1 MLNVKRTVAVNQ
13 TSWAELKEAAEAGKL
28 GEMLHSGDTLGI
40 TLKNGE
46 DVVLVV
52 GQDQNGNVFFV
63 TQDCLREEH
72 RMNRDATN
80 RMNRD
85 ATNRGGWAATE
96 MRRYLNEDVLAL
108 LPDDLQ
114 AVIKPTTIVQIVDG
128 KRVETQDKLFCLSAT
143 QVFGNGS
150 WTAKEPED
158 TQLDIFRREKD
169 RVKECG
175 SYGTWFWW
183 LRSAY
188 SYYTNTFCGVSCS
201 GYGSS
206 YGANNSYGVA
216 LGFSL

>member
-1 MLNVKRTVAVNQ
+1 MLNVKRTVEVNQ

-28 GEMLHSGDTLGI
+28 TEMLHSGDTLGI

-63 TQDCLREEH
+63 TQNCLREEH
-72 RMNRDATN
+72 CMNRTTTN
-80 RMNRD
+80 C
-85 ATNRGGWAATE
+85 GGWAKTE
-96 MRRYLNEDVLAL
+96 MRRYLNEYVLTL

-114 AVIKPTTIVQIVDG
+114 AVIKPTTIVQIVG
-128 KRVETQDKLFCLSAT
+128 GERVETQDKLFCLSAT
-143 QVFGNGS
+143 QVFGNGG
-150 WTAKEPED
+150 WTSKEPYD

-183 LRSAY
+183 LRSADSSSDFRYVY
-188 SYYTNTFCGVSCS
+188 SN
-201 GYGSS
+201 GSS
-206 YGANNSYGVA
+206 YDYSAFDSYGVA

>member
-1 MLNVKRTVAVNQ
+1 MLNVKRTVEVSQ

-28 GEMLHSGDTLGI
+28 TEMLHSGDTLGI

-80 RMNRD
+80 R
-85 ATNRGGWAATE
+85 GGWAATE
-96 MRRYLNEDVLAL
+96 MRRYLNSDVLAL

-150 WTAKEPED
+150 WTSREPED

-183 LRSAY
+183 LRSA
-188 SYYTNTFCGVSCS
+188 N
-201 GYGSS
+201 SS
-206 YGANNSYGVA
+206 YSHDFCLVNTSGTNDTSYAGNSYGVA

>member
-1 MLNVKRTVAVNQ
+1 MLNIKRTIEVSQ

-28 GEMLHSGDTLGI
+28 TEMLHSGDTLGI

-52 GQDQNGNVFFV
+52 SQDQNGNVFFV
-63 TQDCLREEH
+63 TQDCLRKEH
-72 RMNRDATN
+72 CMNKTAT
-80 RMNRD
+80 
-85 ATNRGGWAATE
+85 ARGGWAKTD
-96 MRRYLNEDVLAL
+96 MRRYLNSDVLIL

-128 KRVETQDKLFCLSAT
+128 KRVETQDKLFCLSVT
-143 QVFGNGS
+143 QVFGNGG
-150 WTAKEPED
+150 WTDKEPED

-175 SYGTWFWW
+175 GYGTWFWW
-183 LRSAY
+183 LRS
-188 SYYTNTFCGVSCS
+188 VSSSSGFRDVGANGNS
-201 GYGSS
+201 GYSI
-206 YGANNSYGVA
+206 ADNSYGVA

>member
-1 MLNVKRTVAVNQ
+1 MLNVKRTVEVSQ

-28 GEMLHSGDTLGI
+28 TEMLHSGDTLGI

-80 RMNRD
+80 R
-85 ATNRGGWAATE
+85 GGWAATE
-96 MRRYLNEDVLAL
+96 MRRYLNSDVLAL

-128 KRVETQDKLFCLSAT
+128 ERVETQDKLFCLSAT

-150 WTAKEPED
+150 WTSREPED

-188 SYYTNTFCGVSCS
+188 SSIYFCGV
-201 GYGSS
+201 GGGGLNGNYT
-206 YGANNSYGVA
+206 YANNSAGVA